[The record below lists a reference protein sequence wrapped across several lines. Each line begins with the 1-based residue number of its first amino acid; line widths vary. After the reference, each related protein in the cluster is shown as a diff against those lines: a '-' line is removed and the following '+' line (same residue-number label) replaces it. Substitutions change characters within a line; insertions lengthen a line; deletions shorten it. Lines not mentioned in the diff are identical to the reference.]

1 MPVPVLKE
9 WMRQLP
15 GAFFIN
21 GYGSTE
27 ATDGV
32 TYYRVDRGFEDNET
46 LPIGRPYPNT
56 QILLLDE
63 NDRLVEHDGI
73 GELCIKGPSLSYGYY
88 GDKEK
93 TDQAFVQN
101 PLNRNYREIIYRM
114 GDLVKY
120 NEHGELIYVG
130 RKDSQ
135 IQHMGHRVE
144 LGEIEAAANSSPDV
158 TECACIYNEEKKQ
171 IVLFYEGVC
180 EEKALGKYLKGA
192 LPEYMLPQRRYR
204 LEKMPK
210 NLNGKLDRKKLKEI
224 LPECEANRRKSKRS
238 EDK

>member
-1 MPVPVLKE
+1 MK
-9 WMRQLP
+9 RCFT
-15 GAFFIN
+15 GKRIFH
-21 GYGSTE
+21 
-27 ATDGV
+27 
-32 TYYRVDRGFEDNET
+32 
-46 LPIGRPYPNT
+46 
-56 QILLLDE
+56 ILC
-63 NDRLVEHDGI
+63 R
-73 GELCIKGPSLSYGYY
+73 
-88 GDKEK
+88 
-93 TDQAFVQN
+93 
-101 PLNRNYREIIYRM
+101 
-114 GDLVKY
+114 
-120 NEHGELIYVG
+120 
-130 RKDSQ
+130 
-135 IQHMGHRVE
+135 
-144 LGEIEAAANSSPDV
+144 EAAANSSPDV